1 MLYAI
6 QNCATEWAYSSG
18 KSYGDPFN
26 DVELD
31 LLITRP
37 DGSQQVVP
45 AFWAGD
51 QTWRVRYS
59 STQTGAHH
67 YRTVCSD
74 IGNSS
79 LHDQT
84 GTLEVT
90 PYEGDNPLLK
100 HGPIRVASSGR
111 TFEHV
116 DGTPFFWLGDTWWM
130 GFCKRLRWPEDFQE
144 LAADRVAKGFSV
156 IQIIAGLYPDM
167 EPFDERG
174 ANEAGF
180 PWDRDFTRINPAY
193 FDHADLRIAHLVR
206 SGLLPCIVG
215 LWGFFIDFA
224 GPEVVKK
231 HWRYLIARYG
241 AYPVAWCTTGE
252 ALMPYYISEET
263 AAFQQWRTEVQL
275 VTTADMTWLPPA
287 KRAIWS
293 EIMRAVKATDPYGHP
308 LTIHPNGFGHLTP
321 DDPSL
326 LDYNMLHPA
335 HLGYQIMTDMVH
347 LVESAVAEGPRM
359 PVLVAEV
366 NYEGEMEMSHPET
379 QRFFFWTAIL
389 TGAGGHTYGAMGIWQ
404 VNTTEKPYGP
414 SPHGASY
421 GDTPWNEAAQLPGST
436 HLGNS
441 KRLLERYPWWE
452 FEPHPEWVEP
462 HNTVENRMLPY
473 AGGIPGKVRMF
484 YLPGPSIRYVNRG
497 EVTITGLED
506 GVLYRGFYYD
516 VKSGKEHES
525 VPLKG
530 DAQGNCTM
538 PSAPIIWDWVFVMER
553 DDGQND

>member
-18 KSYGDPFN
+18 KAYSDPFN

-31 LLITRP
+31 VLITRP
-37 DGSQQVVP
+37 DGTEQVVP

-59 STQTGAHH
+59 STQTGTHR

-74 IGNSS
+74 TGNSS
-79 LHDQT
+79 LHDHT

-90 PYEGDNPLLK
+90 PYEGSNPLFK
-100 HGPIRVASSGR
+100 HGPLRVAGSGR
-111 TFEHV
+111 TLEHV
-116 DGTPFFWLGDTWWM
+116 DGTPFFWLADTWWM
-130 GFCKRLRWPEDFQE
+130 GFCKRLRWPEDVQE
-144 LAADRVAKGFSV
+144 LAADRAAKGFSV

-167 EPFDERG
+167 EPFDKRG

-180 PWDRDFTRINPAY
+180 PWDREFICVNPAY

-206 SGLLPCIVG
+206 AGLLPCIFG
-215 LWGFFIDFA
+215 LWGFFLDFA

-241 AYPVAWCTTGE
+241 AYPVVWCTAGE
-252 ALMPYYISEET
+252 ALMPYYLAEET
-263 AAFQQWRTEVQL
+263 AEFQRWRTEVQL
-275 VTTADMTWLPPA
+275 VTTAEMTWLPA
-287 KRAIWS
+287 EKRAIWS
-293 EIMRAVKATDPYGHP
+293 EIMRTLKATDPYGHP

-326 LDYNMLHPA
+326 VEINMLHPA
-335 HLGYQIMTDMVH
+335 HLGYQTMTDMAH
-347 LVESAVAEGPRM
+347 LVESAVAEGPRI

-366 NYEGEMEMSHPET
+366 NYEGEMEMSRPET
-379 QRFFFWTAIL
+379 QRFFFWAAIL
-389 TGAGGHTYGAMGIWQ
+389 SGAGGHTYGANGIWQ
-404 VNTTEKPYGP
+404 LNTLEKPYGP

-421 GDTPWNEAAQLPGST
+421 GYTPWNEAAQLPGST
-436 HLGNS
+436 HVGNS
-441 KRLLERYPWWE
+441 KRLLERYAWWE

-462 HNTVENRMLPY
+462 HNTVENRFMPY
-473 AGGIPGKVRMF
+473 AAGIFGKVRIF

-497 EVTITGLED
+497 EVTISGLEK
-506 GVLYRGFYYD
+506 GVQYRGFYYD
-516 VKSGKEHES
+516 VKSGQEHEAVS
-525 VPLKG
+525 LKG
-530 DAQGNCTM
+530 DAQGNCAM
-538 PSAPIIWDWVFVMER
+538 PSAPIIWDWVFVMEK
-553 DDGQND
+553 DDEQDS